1 MAQERLAMRDV
12 YRILQL
18 HFEQKKSGRSIAKMV
33 GRGRTTIQEYLDRA
47 KQAGF
52 TYWSQIAGLSEEILD
67 QKLGFKKAAVFG
79 VAPLRHPLL
88 AMPEWNQIHNEMSKP
103 HVTLAL
109 LWTEYREASSEK
121 TYGYTQFCE
130 HYKRWTRKL
139 SVVMRQVHKAGEK
152 SFVDYCDGLWLVD
165 PVTGEKRQTQLF
177 VGCLGASSFTFAEA
191 TLSQTSPEWVR
202 SHVHMWEYFGGV
214 TEILVP
220 DNLRSGVTKSDRY
233 EPLLNETYQ
242 DMAIHY
248 GTCIIPARVKTPR
261 DKAKVEANVLVA
273 ERWIL
278 ARLRNRVFT
287 SLAEMN
293 AAIMECLEI
302 LNDRRMRHVNKSR
315 RELRDE
321 IDLAALKPLPVKRYE
336 YAEWKQ
342 VRVNIDYHITY
353 DHHHYSVP
361 YQLVHELLDA
371 RATATTVEIFH
382 RGKRVASHHRSYKRG
397 GATTLTEHMPK
408 SHREHAEWTPSRVVN
423 WAKTIGPKAGHLVEK
438 ILETK
443 VHPEQGFRS
452 ALGIIRLEKKYGKAR
467 VELACGK
474 ALEVGAN
481 TYRFVAE
488 VLKNNMD
495 FAERNFDYSPMPPA
509 IDPET
514 KEEQLALLGAENI
527 RGSKYYH

>member
-1 MAQERLAMRDV
+1 MRDV

-18 HFEQKKSGRSIAKMV
+18 CFEQKKSGRSIAKMV

-52 TYWSQIAGLSEEILD
+52 TDWREIVGLSEEVLD
-67 QKLGFKKAAVFG
+67 QRLGFKKAAVFG

-88 AMPEWNQIHNEMSKP
+88 AMPDWNQIHNEMLKP

-191 TLSQTSPEWVR
+191 TLSQTSPEWVG
-202 SHVHMWEYFGGV
+202 SHVHMWEYFGGS
-214 TEILVP
+214 TSILVP

-242 DMAIHY
+242 DMAMHY

-287 SLAEMN
+287 SLGEMN

-302 LNDRRMRHVNKSR
+302 LNDRRMRHVDKSR
-315 RELRDE
+315 RELHDE
-321 IDLAALKPLPVKRYE
+321 IDRPALKPLPAKRYE

-423 WAKTIGPKAGHLVEK
+423 WAKAIGPKAGHLVEK

-452 ALGIIRLEKKYGKAR
+452 ALGIIRLEKKYGKER

-474 ALEVGAN
+474 ALEVGAS

-495 FAERNFDYSPMPPA
+495 FAERDFNYSPMPSA

-527 RGSKYYH
+527 RGGKYYH